1 MLALCLYTCTAIGL
15 YDFIELF
22 IFKLRIIEGKIIGIL
37 LLLGEMLHR
46 TFLLIAFVI
55 GVVGRIRILSHDF
68 INPEAACQ
76 QHKPLWVDMS
86 VPFVF
91 LFHHYFPPVYL

>member
-1 MLALCLYTCTAIGL
+1 M
-15 YDFIELF
+15 
-22 IFKLRIIEGKIIGIL
+22 GIL
-37 LLLGEMLHR
+37 LLLIEMLHR

-55 GVVGRIRILSHDF
+55 GVVGHAASSADF
-68 INPEAACQ
+68 INTEAACQQDRYQYQ